1 MKWYAFTT
9 CMVIPAVLSL
19 SAVPRLLA
27 QDQPM
32 VETQAVEPAQ
42 ADQPQP
48 VESDEPGDQPP
59 APPQEGGPVNGQPMA
74 PEDRPAQPQPPR
86 TDRPATR
93 PVDRTPPV
101 TPQPLNGSQT
111 GGRDN
116 GTLPAPVVLP
126 DGKIMFHFQNASLE
140 SVLIYLSE
148 VAGLTIIN
156 DVKVAG
162 RVNVFNRQPM
172 TISDAL
178 EVLNT
183 VLKEHGYAAV
193 RQGKTLRVIPLDAA
207 KKATIP
213 VYTGA
218 DPLAIAISDEIITQ
232 VIPVRYANATA
243 LKTDLAPL
251 IPAYADLSSN
261 ASTNTLILTD
271 TSANVRRI
279 VEIISAL
286 DTSVAAVTNVK
297 VFTLQ
302 YANASNAARLI
313 TEVFKP
319 DTGTTGQAGN
329 RQQQGF
335 ARFFQGQ
342 QRGPG
347 GQQQQQQQAE
357 GSGPQTRVVASA
369 DDRTNTLVVSAPQD
383 LMPLIT
389 EVLKDLDANPA
400 QDQAVFVYYLRNAQA
415 ANVQNVIN
423 SLFGTTGST
432 GTRTGTTATTTQRG
446 SAFNTGFGTRSGSTS
461 GSGNTNMGLSSIGT
475 STNRT
480 TGTTGATGR
489 TTGTT
494 TAGSTARTT
503 AAATG
508 RISAGA
514 AQTAADLSGQVFAVA
529 DADTNSVLIMTA
541 SGNFDRVKQL
551 LSELDRPVPQV
562 LIKALLTEVTHSNN
576 TDIGLEFSALN
587 LTSNGNTSVGTDFG
601 VASITTGGLLVKAFE
616 TDFNIAFAALQ
627 RVGKLDVLSRP
638 YILASDNQTASII
651 VGQRVP
657 FINNSRITDSGQT
670 INTITYEDIGIIL
683 NVTPHIN
690 PDGLVIMDV
699 APEISS
705 VTGESVPISDNASA
719 PVFAKRSAQTRVAI
733 QNGQTIVIGGMMQD
747 QKTKTVRKV
756 PLLGDIPLL
765 GHLFQRD
772 QTDVSKTELLIFLT
786 PHVASLPEMLQE
798 MSEGETSR
806 ATIVPKAVAPGVYD
820 EHMRGLQ
827 RGVTPRDESSPA
839 ASPAEKVGPA
849 DR

>member
-9 CMVIPAVLSL
+9 CMVIPAVLST

-27 QDQPM
+27 QDQPAAENVA
-32 VETQAVEPAQ
+32 VEAPQEAPANEGQMAEQPANANGNGNGAQTEQPAVEAAEQPAEVQPAQTEPAQ
-42 ADQPQP
+42 TPAPTTPERPRRTLPVSQPQTG
-48 VESDEPGDQPP
+48 ESLSSN
-59 APPQEGGPVNGQPMA
+59 GG
-74 PEDRPAQPQPPR
+74 
-86 TDRPATR
+86 T
-93 PVDRTPPV
+93 
-101 TPQPLNGSQT
+101 
-111 GGRDN
+111 
-116 GTLPAPVVLP
+116 PAPVLTP
-126 DGKIMFHFQNASLE
+126 DGKILFHFQNASLE

-148 VAGLTIIN
+148 TAGLTIIN

-172 TISDAL
+172 TITEAL

-183 VLKEHGYAAV
+183 VLKEQGYAAV

-213 VYTGA
+213 VHTGG
-218 DPLAIAISDEIITQ
+218 DPQKIAISDEIITQ
-232 VIPVRYANATA
+232 VIPVRYANATQ
-243 LKTDLAPL
+243 LKNDLAPL
-251 IPAYADLSSN
+251 IPTYADLSSN

-279 VEIISAL
+279 VEIIAAL
-286 DTSVAAVTNVK
+286 DTSLSSVTTVK

-319 DTGTTGQAGN
+319 DTPATGQAG
-329 RQQQGF
+329 RPQQQGF

-342 QRGPG
+342 RGGPG
-347 GQQQQQQQAE
+347 NQQQQQSD

-423 SLFGTTGST
+423 SLFGTAGTT
-432 GTRTGTTATTTQRG
+432 GTRTGTTNTSTQRG
-446 SAFNTGFGTRSGSTS
+446 SNFNSGFGTRSGST
-461 GSGNTNMGLSSIGT
+461 GNTNLGLSSIGT
-475 STNRT
+475 GNRT
-480 TGTTGATGR
+480 TGTTGNNRTGA
-489 TTGTT
+489 
-494 TAGSTARTT
+494 AGATARTT
-503 AAATG
+503 ATAAG
-508 RISAGA
+508 RLSAGA

-541 SGNFDRVKQL
+541 SGNFDRVKEL
-551 LSELDRPVPQV
+551 LKELDRPVPQV

-601 VASITTGGLLVKAFE
+601 IAGITTGGLLVKAFE
-616 TDFNIAFAALQ
+616 ADFNIAFAALQ

-657 FINNSRITDSGQT
+657 FINNSRITDNGQT

-705 VTGESVPISDNASA
+705 VTGDSVPISDNASA

-733 QNGQTIVIGGMMQD
+733 QNGHTIVIGGMMQD

-756 PLLGDIPLL
+756 PLLGDLPLV
-765 GHLFQRD
+765 GYLFQRD

-798 MSEGETSR
+798 MSDGETSR
-806 ATIVPKAVAPGVYD
+806 AKIVPKAVAPGVYD

-827 RGVTPRDESSPA
+827 RGVSPEDLDEA
-839 ASPAEKVGPA
+839 AKTSPAEKVGPA